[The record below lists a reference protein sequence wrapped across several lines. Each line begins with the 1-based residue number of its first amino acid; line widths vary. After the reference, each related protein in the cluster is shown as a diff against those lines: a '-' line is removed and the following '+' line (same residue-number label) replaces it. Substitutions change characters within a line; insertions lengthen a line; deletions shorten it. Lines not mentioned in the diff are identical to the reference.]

1 MTVFFSNFSLDTGFL
16 DEEEYIVIEESFTTP
31 ESVINREETPEEWV
45 KKNLL
50 NDETKKLKRGRCD
63 PLTYLEETY
72 GALPP
77 TYECSL
83 CGRNCQDEK
92 KYNLHL
98 LGKFLKNCLLYKFTN
113 LEIAHTLWYEN

>member
-1 MTVFFSNFSLDTGFL
+1 MTVFFSNFCLDTGFL
-16 DEEEYIVIEESFTTP
+16 EEDEDEYIIIESPTTA
-31 ESVINREETPEEWV
+31 EYEVNREETPEEWV

-72 GALPP
+72 GALPQ

-98 LGKFLKNCLLYKFTN
+98 LGKFYKILFA
-113 LEIAHTLWYEN
+113 I

>member
-1 MTVFFSNFSLDTGFL
+1 MNNLLSYCGLVDPRLSASDKDL
-16 DEEEYIVIEESFTTP
+16 P
-31 ESVINREETPEEWV
+31 V

-50 NDETKKLKRGRCD
+50 NDGTKKLKRGRCD

-72 GALPP
+72 GALPQ

-98 LGKFLKNCLLYKFTN
+98 LGKFYKVLFVM
-113 LEIAHTLWYEN
+113 

>member
-1 MTVFFSNFSLDTGFL
+1 MTVFFSNFCLDTGFL
-16 DEEEYIVIEESFTTP
+16 EEDEYIIIESDPLTT
-31 ESVINREETPEEWV
+31 ESVSDWVRREETPEEWV

-72 GALPP
+72 GALPQ
-77 TYECSL
+77 TYECSI

-98 LGKFLKNCLLYKFTN
+98 LGKFYKVLFVM
-113 LEIAHTLWYEN
+113 

>member
-1 MTVFFSNFSLDTGFL
+1 MNNLLSYCGLVDPRLSAADKDL
-16 DEEEYIVIEESFTTP
+16 P
-31 ESVINREETPEEWV
+31 V

-50 NDETKKLKRGRCD
+50 NDGTKKLKRGRCD

-72 GALPP
+72 GTLPP

-98 LGKFLKNCLLYKFTN
+98 LGKFYKVLFA
-113 LEIAHTLWYEN
+113 I